1 MAEIQNNEPSGNES
15 EKKSKGLTGCLVV
28 LLVLLLTPLL
38 VVGGLY
44 FLNNDFNMTVNGLMS
59 NVPGGLGDYFSKF
72 PTRAEQ
78 MEQIKQISEFML
90 DLPEERA
97 VDKLMVLNS
106 EDSGAYNDV
115 VKDMLRLNPN
125 KTRRILDAI
134 RDATVSE
141 DVLQNTLKSIETER
155 QDALKE
161 LAAHIESL
169 PVDSAIQ
176 EIESIIE
183 SGINGHAEVGS
194 IIEWISDDAAMKIL
208 YQMDV
213 EDRNILF
220 SHLSIQKKQ
229 AIQQMYS
236 DYTRRTEDL
245 KQIADVYRSEDAEA
259 VAEALGSS
267 GNYSMEELAIIY
279 AQMGPRKAGEVL
291 AKNTDET
298 FVFDLVAQIKATEML
313 DKGEDLLTPDILKS
327 LKVYR
332 EFDDNVRELVN
343 VYARM
348 ANTDILPI
356 LESMI
361 LNSAPSAIYE
371 LNNGDLIR
379 ISDEDLVL
387 GLLEQFTE
395 KKRSELLALMDST
408 LSTELTRKLALP
420 QQ

>member
-155 QDALKE
+155 QDDLKE